1 MLNWI
6 FAKAGR
12 AAIFGLIAGLGIGGA
27 VGFDLGVY
35 FLPILTAG
43 PGLDQAAVQA
53 LASSAERRGRL
64 VRDLPGSDALHWGD
78 GTILMNANK
87 IWLDGTIS
95 PGPDYR
101 LYLAPEFVDDGAGF
115 LAIKAESRQIGA
127 VKTFENFALDLPPAI
142 DHDEYDAVAI
152 WCEAFKQFITVAR
165 LEN

>member
-53 LASSAERRGRL
+53 LASSGERRGRL

-78 GTILMNANK
+78 GTIMMNMMR
-87 IWLDGTIS
+87 W
-95 PGPDYR
+95 
-101 LYLAPEFVDDGAGF
+101 
-115 LAIKAESRQIGA
+115 
-127 VKTFENFALDLPPAI
+127 
-142 DHDEYDAVAI
+142 
-152 WCEAFKQFITVAR
+152 
-165 LEN
+165 

>member
-12 AAIFGLIAGLGIGGA
+12 AAIFGFIAGLGIGGA

-78 GTILMNANK
+78 GTIMMNANK

-127 VKTFENFALDLPPAI
+127 VKTFENFALDLTPSI
-142 DHDEYDAVAI
+142 DHDEYDAVVI